1 MTKRHWWEADR
12 SQLYQRVMALEAEL
26 SVAAALLELRE
37 EWRET
42 EGHVRSPVVNE
53 LQAKWK
59 TLLKAEPEL
68 EPEKDAA

>member
-1 MTKRHWWEADR
+1 MTKRYWWEADH

-26 SVAAALLELRE
+26 SVAAGLLELRE
-37 EWRET
+37 EWREAD
-42 EGHVRSPVVNE
+42 GHLRSPVVND

-68 EPEKDAA
+68 EAEKDAA